1 MADHLTLDINLNEG
15 TTSSS
20 GSLFGSSSGNK
31 ESGGVLSS
39 IRSGYK
45 GAKSALN
52 STGVALVAGSVINY
66 ETSRVGI
73 TTGNYQRQQEINAAK
88 TVGGQLLGVA
98 AGFVVGGFGGGM
110 LAGAAVGL
118 NYYQAYDSYNFS
130 RRAEAATLAI
140 RREREGLISS
150 SRSRGAIQ

>member
-15 TTSSS
+15 TKRSS
-20 GSLFGSSSGNK
+20 GSSFGSSSGNK

-45 GAKSALN
+45 DVKSALN

-73 TTGNYQRQQEINAAK
+73 TTGNFQRQQEINAAK
-88 TVGGQLLGVA
+88 TVGGQLLGIVT
-98 AGFVVGGFGGGM
+98 AGFFTGGGGAM
-110 LAGAAVGL
+110 LAGMAVGL